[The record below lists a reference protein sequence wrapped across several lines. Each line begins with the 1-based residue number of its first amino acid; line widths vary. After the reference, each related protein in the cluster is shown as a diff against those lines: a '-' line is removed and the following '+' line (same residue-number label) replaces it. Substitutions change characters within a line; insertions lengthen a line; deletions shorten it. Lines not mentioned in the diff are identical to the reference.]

1 MLKFGWNQ
9 LKMPEKWGFEPCGA
23 YAAPTFRLTNRRKMQ
38 NIKKLRLERLPS
50 WTNCSRFRLF
60 TNCTP
65 LNPTIY
71 FILPD
76 RDITKIAE
84 TVLVS
89 AICLILPFGFV
100 TPEKPRYMLI
110 TRCVS
115 HWYYS
120 RHEFVHTSLISHF
133 QCSSQNW
140 TVLYCKVSKSFAISN
155 SSLC

>member
-89 AICLILPFGFV
+89 ATCLILPIGFV
-100 TPEKPRYMLI
+100 TPERF
-110 TRCVS
+110 TRNGVNYAVCQYFRFLENHGCS
-115 HWYYS
+115 LLAHPDIS
-120 RHEFVHTSLISHF
+120 MFFVYLQRKSSYNSLISGCF
-133 QCSSQNW
+133 QR
-140 TVLYCKVSKSFAISN
+140 
-155 SSLC
+155 

>member
-23 YAAPTFRLTNRRKMQ
+23 YAGPTFRLTNRRKIQ
-38 NIKKLRLERLPS
+38 KIKKLRLEGMPS

-65 LNPTIY
+65 LDPTICI
-71 FILPD
+71 ILPD

-100 TPEKPRYMLI
+100 TPERFIQNGVNYIVCHYFRFLENHGCSLFAHPDISMF
-110 TRCVS
+110 
-115 HWYYS
+115 
-120 RHEFVHTSLISHF
+120 FVHLQRKSSYNSLISGRF
-133 QCSSQNW
+133 QC
-140 TVLYCKVSKSFAISN
+140 
-155 SSLC
+155 